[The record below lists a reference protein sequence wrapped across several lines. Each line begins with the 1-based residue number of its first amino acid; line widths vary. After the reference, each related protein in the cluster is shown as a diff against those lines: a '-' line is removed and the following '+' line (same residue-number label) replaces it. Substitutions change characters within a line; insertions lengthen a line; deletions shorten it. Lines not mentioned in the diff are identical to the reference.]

1 MEGTM
6 VQVAVVGVG
15 GWGKNLARTY
25 YQIPECSLK
34 YICDLDQQRLEQ
46 LRLQLPGAKLTTRF
60 EDLLEDSDVQ
70 AIVIATTAATHYPL
84 CKAALRAGKDV
95 FVEKPFVLAVAQ
107 AEELIQVAA
116 QEDRILMVGHLLEY
130 HPVINRLKRM
140 IDCKELGEIYYI
152 YTQRV
157 NLGTVRNDENALWN
171 FSPHDISSILYL
183 LGKEPTD
190 VSARGQSYLQPG
202 IEDVVFLTLNFNG
215 QAMAHIHVSWLDP
228 HKIRKITIVG
238 SKKMAVFDDIES
250 TEKLRVYDKS
260 AEQNSSYNSF
270 AEYVT
275 LRFGDIT
282 IPHLKIEEPLRL
294 ECEHFL
300 KCIRERKQPLS
311 DGRDGLRVLEVLAAA
326 QESLRNNG
334 MPIAIDGKFSPI
346 KGASFMKIKFVADES
361 TTAGKESCPDS
372 GAKGIAAEV
381 GLQT

>member
-1 MEGTM
+1 VEKTM

-15 GWGKNLARTY
+15 GWGKNLARNY
-25 YQIPECSLK
+25 FQIPECTLK
-34 YICDLDQQRLEQ
+34 YICDLNEKKLEQ
-46 LRLQLPGAKLTTRF
+46 LRLQLPGTAITTRF
-60 EDLLEDSDVQ
+60 EDLLEDPDLH
-70 AIVIATTAATHYPL
+70 AIVIATTASTHYPL
-84 CKAALRAGKDV
+84 CKAALQAGKDV

-140 IDCKELGEIYYI
+140 IASKELGDIYYI

-171 FSPHDISSILYL
+171 FSPHDISTILYL
-183 LGKEPTD
+183 LDKEPSD
-190 VSARGQSYLQPG
+190 VSARGQSYLQWG

-215 QAMAHIHVSWLDP
+215 RSMAHIHVSWLDP

-260 AEQNSSYNSF
+260 AEQNSNYNSF

-282 IPHLKIEEPLRL
+282 IPHVKIEEPLRL
-294 ECEHFL
+294 ECQHFL
-300 KCIRERKQPLS
+300 ECVRQHKPPLS
-311 DGRDGLRVLEVLAAA
+311 DGKDGLRVLRVLDAA
-326 QESLRNNG
+326 QRSLRNNG
-334 MPIAIDGKFSPI
+334 MPIAIEPI
-346 KGASFMKIKFVADES
+346 VNPL
-361 TTAGKESCPDS
+361 TAVSLAG
-372 GAKGIAAEV
+372 G
-381 GLQT
+381 